1 MQNARS
7 RMTLGEW
14 TSRVFVALFLYVLF
28 LGAWRLRDILL
39 LAFFA
44 TILAIV
50 LHVPVAA
57 LQRMGLPRGLSVLI
71 SLVGMIALVTL
82 LVVLIVPVMAE
93 QVSALA
99 NELPDLMQSAR
110 DQYDSLSRDYSW
122 LPKINWD
129 QVTEGSVP
137 DFVMNQAGTMSREV
151 FPFLSGVGGAI
162 TSLFFV
168 LLIAIFF
175 VLEPFNYLEL
185 LLMAVPRSYQPRA
198 LEIFHRLGT
207 LLQRWFIGQMISMTS
222 SGILIAL
229 TTGFIFKLPNAAAL
243 GVIAGVM
250 EFVPNFGSSIALIPA
265 IVIAL
270 AKDPILVPF
279 VILNYLVVQQVQSN
293 IIMPRIMSRQISM
306 PAAAILLAQI
316 IAGALFGVIGI
327 LLALPMAIVVKVL
340 LREVYVTDLL
350 NTAET
355 RIETRTRANGTR
367 FTVVTSRAQRPEQ
380 LSPGEAASLL
390 AAGEDVFAAG
400 EGQVVEIVTP
410 PSPVAEQNARTQQVV
425 LGAIL
430 ALVAAQALAL
440 IHSLLSSRE

>member
-71 SLVGMIALVTL
+71 SLVGMIALVTM

-250 EFVPNFGSSIALIPA
+250 EFVPNFGSIIALIPA

>member
-250 EFVPNFGSSIALIPA
+250 EFVPNFGSIIALIPA

>member
-71 SLVGMIALVTL
+71 SLVGMIALVTM

-93 QVSALA
+93 KVSGLA

-250 EFVPNFGSSIALIPA
+250 EFVPNFGSIIALIPA

>member
-71 SLVGMIALVTL
+71 SLVGMSALGTL

-250 EFVPNFGSSIALIPA
+250 EFVPNFGSIIALIPA